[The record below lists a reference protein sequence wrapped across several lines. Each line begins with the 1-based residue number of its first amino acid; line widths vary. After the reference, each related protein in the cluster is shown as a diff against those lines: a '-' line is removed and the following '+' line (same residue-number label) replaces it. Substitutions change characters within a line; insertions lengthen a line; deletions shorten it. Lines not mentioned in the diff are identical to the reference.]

1 MPPPTTFPPN
11 PKPQSRRIQDTDSID
26 TSSSGSSRKSSLS
39 SQISDDSSKSLSS
52 VPSTLPPS
60 DSSNRSSILPEPHQ
74 KTHEQSSKYDPVLET
89 LVRSSL
95 RGNRLDYT
103 DPVKFKPE
111 DNQRKYFE
119 GLVPRGW
126 SNDPTELAKL
136 DRKFL
141 AESYGLHP
149 SWTYVDPTLVRTN
162 KAGTNKAETIYL
174 IEFGTRYFF
183 WYAQQKK
190 LLFITQPYSLAGV
203 IWCLTQ
209 DKSKTP
215 RMRTVKPFPPKN
227 VQDPEPISSNLVP
240 KGWSND
246 PKVLLSNQRYISF
259 EHYGLYS
266 PVPYLTSNCADGVN
280 ADFFQCDSQHYVYDA
295 TSYTLC
301 RIEEPTNKDD
311 IGHAL
316 IKYHLRGIKDTELE
330 EMPEYGGRY
339 EIPENEVPKGWSKT
353 TSPDEADGIPWRK
366 VDLDPPTCYLYN
378 DGRADGEPR
387 YLVKSSDEYY
397 LWYPR
402 SNMVRQVVEWRGL
415 QQIIETLN
423 DPHNQRGLITTLRP
437 PQSGR
442 WTNRQGR

>member
-1 MPPPTTFPPN
+1 MSTLQPTTFPPN
-11 PKPQSRRIQDTDSID
+11 PKPQSRRIQDADSTDA
-26 TSSSGSSRKSSLS
+26 SSSGSSRKSSLS
-39 SQISDDSSKSLSS
+39 SQISDSSSKSPSTAS
-52 VPSTLPPS
+52 STLPPS
-60 DSSNRSSILPEPHQ
+60 DSSNRSSTPPEPHQ
-74 KTHEQSSKYDPVLET
+74 KTHEQSSKYEPVLET

-95 RGNRLDYT
+95 RGNGLDYT
-103 DPVKFKPE
+103 NPVKFKPE

-126 SNDPTELAKL
+126 SNDPGELAKL

-141 AESYGLHP
+141 DESYGLEP
-149 SWTYVDPTLVRTN
+149 SWDHVDPILVRTN
-162 KAGTNKAETIYL
+162 KTEAIYL
-174 IEFGTRYFF
+174 IDFGTRYFF
-183 WYAQQKK
+183 WYARQKK

-246 PKVLLSNQRYISF
+246 PKVLLSNQESF
-259 EHYGLYS
+259 EHYGLHS

-295 TSYTLC
+295 TSYALR

-316 IKYHLRGIKDTELE
+316 IKHHLRGIKTMELE

-339 EIPENEVPKGWSKT
+339 EIPENEMPKGWSKT
-353 TSPDEADGIPWRK
+353 ISPIEAGDMPWHK
-366 VDLDPPTCYLYN
+366 VDLDPPICYLYN
-378 DGRADGEPR
+378 DGRADGQPR
-387 YLVKSSDEYY
+387 YLVESSNEYF

-402 SNMVRQVVEWRGL
+402 SNVVRQVVEWRGL

-423 DPHNQRGLITTLRP
+423 DPHSQRGLTTTLKP
-437 PQSGR
+437 PKSGR
-442 WTNRQGR
+442 WTTGQGR

>member
-1 MPPPTTFPPN
+1 MSTLQPTTFPPN
-11 PKPQSRRIQDTDSID
+11 PKPQSRRIQDADSTDA
-26 TSSSGSSRKSSLS
+26 SSSGSSRKSSSS
-39 SQISDDSSKSLSS
+39 SQISDSSKSSS
-52 VPSTLPPS
+52 NAPSTLPSS
-60 DSSNRSSILPEPHQ
+60 DSSNRSSASPEPHQ
-74 KTHEQSSKYDPVLET
+74 KTHEQSSKFEPVLET

-95 RGNRLDYT
+95 RGNGLDYT

-119 GLVPRGW
+119 SIVPRGW
-126 SNDPTELAKL
+126 SNDPRELAKL

-141 AESYGLHP
+141 DESYGLDP
-149 SWTYVDPTLVRTN
+149 TWTFVEPTLVKTY
-162 KAGTNKAETIYL
+162 KTKVKTKVKTEVIYL
-174 IEFGTRYFF
+174 IAFGCRYFF
-183 WYAQQKK
+183 WYAQEKT

-215 RMRTVKPFPPKN
+215 RMRKVKPFPPKN
-227 VQDPEPISSNLVP
+227 VLDPEPISSNLVP

-246 PKVLLSNQRYISF
+246 PKVLLSNHCCISL
-259 EHYGLYS
+259 EYYGLHS
-266 PVPYLTSNCADGVN
+266 PVPYLTSDCADGVN
-280 ADFFQCDSQHYVYDA
+280 ADFFQCDSQHYVYDI
-295 TSYTLC
+295 TSWTLE

-316 IKYHLRGIKDTELE
+316 IKHHLRGIKTTELE

-339 EIPENEVPKGWSKT
+339 EIPEDEVPKGWSKT
-353 TSPDEADGIPWRK
+353 TSPNEAHHMPWRK

-378 DGRADGEPR
+378 DGRTDGEPR
-387 YLVKSSDEYY
+387 YLVESGDEFF

-402 SNMVRQVVEWRGL
+402 SNVVRQVVEWRGL
-415 QQIIETLN
+415 QQIIDTLN
-423 DPHNQRGLITTLRP
+423 DPHSQRGLTTTLKT

-442 WTNRQGR
+442 